1 MWFHNC
7 IQIAPTQVI
16 NLQQSTKQPSNQ
28 ASNQTINQPTINRPN
43 LPPLNIIGKKKCKF
57 NKLMTINFICY
68 CWKKKKKRNWHFVV
82 VYSTNQLKAH
92 YIRTLLLLTYSNDTN
107 NKNNRM
113 RMRMKQQRNKKK
125 KNMLYFYLGEY
136 NLQ

>member
-1 MWFHNC
+1 MNC
-7 IQIAPTQVI
+7 LFCITLPSI
-16 NLQQSTKQPSNQ
+16 NLHISVYISLRLIPFCGFTIASKLHQLRWSICNNQPSNQ

-68 CWKKKKKRNWHFVV
+68 CWKKKKRNWHFVV

-92 YIRTLLLLTYSNDTN
+92 YIRTYVYTYIITTN
-107 NKNNRM
+107 ILKW
-113 RMRMKQQRNKKK
+113 
-125 KNMLYFYLGEY
+125 Y
-136 NLQ
+136 

>member
-68 CWKKKKKRNWHFVV
+68 CWKKKKRNWHFVV